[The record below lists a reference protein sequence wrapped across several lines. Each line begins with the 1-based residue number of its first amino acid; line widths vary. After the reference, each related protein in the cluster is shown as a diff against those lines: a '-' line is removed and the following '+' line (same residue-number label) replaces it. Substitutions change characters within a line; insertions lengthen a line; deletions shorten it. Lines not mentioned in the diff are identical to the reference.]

1 MNRNIGST
9 DRNIR
14 LVVGVALLS
23 LAFFGPRT
31 PLGYLGLI
39 PILTALVNF
48 CPLYALLGI
57 STCPRTR

>member
-14 LVVGVALLS
+14 LVVGVALLA

-31 PLGYLGLI
+31 PIGYLGLI
-39 PILTALVNF
+39 PILTALVSF

>member
-1 MNRNIGST
+1 MNRNIGTT

-31 PLGYLGLI
+31 PIGYLGLI

-48 CPLYALLGI
+48 CPLYALFGL

>member
-1 MNRNIGST
+1 MNRNIGNT
-9 DRNIR
+9 DRSIR
-14 LVVGVALLS
+14 LVVGVALLT

-39 PILTALVNF
+39 PILTALVSF